1 MKRSTLSLDYFM
13 PPKTQTITITLT
25 LEQRIARA
33 RFNQTFA
40 IVDALFN
47 LNHYHDCLSFRAR
60 RYGVMYH
67 FSFTDDCNKII
78 VNSKKM
84 SRERF
89 RVFLHS
95 LNDPC
100 FNSKLLKLA
109 NKTVNDKKSQFKPP
123 AERTNFL
130 VDENFF
136 DYI

>member
-1 MKRSTLSLDYFM
+1 MKSSTSPLHYYM
-13 PPKTQTITITLT
+13 PPKTQKITITMT
-25 LEQRIARA
+25 YEQRKARA
-33 RFNQTFA
+33 RFDQTFA

-47 LNHYHDCLSFRAR
+47 LNHYDDGLSFRAR

-78 VNSKKM
+78 MNKQEM

-95 LNDPC
+95 MNDPC
-100 FNSKLLKLA
+100 FNCKLLKLA
-109 NKTVNDKKSQFKPP
+109 HKVLNDKKSQFKPP

-136 DYI
+136 NYI

>member
-1 MKRSTLSLDYFM
+1 M
-13 PPKTQTITITLT
+13 PPKTQKITITMT

-33 RFNQTFA
+33 RFDQTFA

-47 LNHYHDCLSFRAR
+47 LNHYGDGLSFRAR
-60 RYGVMYH
+60 RHGVMYH

-78 VNSKKM
+78 MNKQEM

>member
-1 MKRSTLSLDYFM
+1 MKSSTSPLHYYM
-13 PPKTQTITITLT
+13 PPKTQTITITMT

-33 RFNQTFA
+33 RFDQTFA

-47 LNHYHDCLSFRAR
+47 LNHYGDGLSFRAR
-60 RYGVMYH
+60 RHGVMYH

-78 VNSKKM
+78 MNKQEM

>member
-1 MKRSTLSLDYFM
+1 MKRSTLPLHYFM

-33 RFNQTFA
+33 RFDQTFA

-47 LNHYHDCLSFRAR
+47 LNHYDGGLSFRAR
-60 RYGVMYH
+60 RYGKMYR
-67 FSFTDDCNKII
+67 FRFTDDCNKII
-78 VNSKKM
+78 MNSEKM

-100 FNSKLLKLA
+100 FNSKLIKLA

-123 AERTNFL
+123 APQPKYFDCADFFNF
-130 VDENFF
+130 
-136 DYI
+136 I

>member
-47 LNHYHDCLSFRAR
+47 LNHYHDGLSFRAR

>member
-1 MKRSTLSLDYFM
+1 M
-13 PPKTQTITITLT
+13 PPKTQTITITMT
-25 LEQRIARA
+25 LAQRIARA
-33 RFNQTFA
+33 RFDQTFA

-47 LNHYHDCLSFRAR
+47 LNHYDDGLSFRAR

-78 VNSKKM
+78 MNKQEM

-100 FNSKLLKLA
+100 FNTKLIKLA
-109 NKTVNDKKSQFKPP
+109 DKAVNDKKSQFKPP
-123 AERTNFL
+123 VECAK
-130 VDENFF
+130 FF
-136 DYI
+136 DCVDFFNYI